1 MAAFPWRGHTWGV
14 GLLRYQIKQEG
25 YFQCLWWMWCSR
37 HGIILSLFRS
47 FSYTHPHFLS
57 FTLSVCLSIFF
68 CSKAA
73 EAGELKV
80 TCGWAR
86 GCNTGHGSCLS
97 LPLVSC
103 VAASGTAALSTSEME
118 GSITLG
124 EHYTILQWLPVKSF
138 LFSSSSERKH
148 RADNGV

>member
-1 MAAFPWRGHTWGV
+1 MAALPWRGHTWRV
-14 GLLRYQIKQEG
+14 GLIRYQFEQEG

-37 HGIILSLFRS
+37 HGSILSLLLI
-47 FSYTHPHFLS
+47 YTAQCVPLY
-57 FTLSVCLSIFF
+57 LF

-97 LPLVSC
+97 LLLVSC
-103 VAASGTAALSTSEME
+103 VAASGTACTVH
-118 GSITLG
+118 I
-124 EHYTILQWLPVKSF
+124 WD
-138 LFSSSSERKH
+138 ERKH
-148 RADNGV
+148 HARGTLHHLTAAACEIIALLIFFSKENRADNGVYVFE

>member
-1 MAAFPWRGHTWGV
+1 MAAFPWRGHTWRV
-14 GLLRYQIKQEG
+14 GLIRYQFEQEG

-37 HGIILSLFRS
+37 HESILSLLLI
-47 FSYTHPHFLS
+47 YTAQCVPLY
-57 FTLSVCLSIFF
+57 LF

-97 LPLVSC
+97 LLLVSC
-103 VAASGTAALSTSEME
+103 VAASGTAALSTSEMR

-124 EHYTILQWLPVKSF
+124 EHYTILQRLPVKSL
-138 LFSSSSERKH
+138 LFSSSSQRKTELITVCTFFNKIH
-148 RADNGV
+148 NSF